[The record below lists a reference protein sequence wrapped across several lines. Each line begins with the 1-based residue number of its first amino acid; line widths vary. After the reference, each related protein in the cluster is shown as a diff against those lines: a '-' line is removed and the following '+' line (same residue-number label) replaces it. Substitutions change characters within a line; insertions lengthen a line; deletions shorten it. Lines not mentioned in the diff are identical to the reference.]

1 MKISFVCVKKKK
13 KTFSNRQE
21 YREFVT
27 RRFAPKEIIEDI
39 LQLENKSSQKKLRNA
54 KDKEH

>member
-1 MKISFVCVKKKK
+1 MFFVCKE
-13 KTFSNRQE
+13 TQAFSNRQE
-21 YREFVT
+21 HREFVT

-39 LQLENKSSQKKLRNA
+39 LQLEGKLPQKLRNA